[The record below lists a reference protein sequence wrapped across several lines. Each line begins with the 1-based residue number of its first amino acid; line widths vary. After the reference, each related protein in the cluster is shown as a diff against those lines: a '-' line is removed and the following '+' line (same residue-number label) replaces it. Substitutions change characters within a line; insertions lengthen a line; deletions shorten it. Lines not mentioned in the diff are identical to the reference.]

1 MKNADMKVIAII
13 LSIALFFTI
22 VTSNI
27 VSIASIAVLL
37 TGGSGTAAAAEETAK
52 PGQSDKEVDDSGL
65 VAGEDSMEQE
75 QDISGITTDE
85 DGNFVD
91 ESGNVLEQNPIE
103 IAPLKSYQMAIDK
116 IVKDGAAGYDKKA
129 WQSIEGNGLE
139 LAAESSLVNALLG
152 ALKGTLTDL
161 IMGFMT
167 SEADASVATSD
178 KGSPEAM
185 DRMPASNCTEAYVQ
199 KAEAVKDG
207 DNYKITI
214 VMRTQQN
221 PKKADTD
228 GLRVM
233 SKDILYMEDVEDTIK
248 NDSTV
253 SAVVKELK
261 VGTIDYV
268 DYTITA
274 VMTPDMQFVSID
286 HDCIADLNAT
296 IDAVGV
302 GVVYGSGN
310 LGFHTRYTNFVY

>member
-22 VTSNI
+22 VTSNV

-37 TGGSGTAAAAEETAK
+37 KGGTATAAAEETKK
-52 PGQSDKEVDDSGL
+52 PGQSDKKVDESGL
-65 VAGEDSMEQE
+65 VEGEESMEEE
-75 QDISGITTDE
+75 QDISDITTDE
-85 DGNFVD
+85 EGNFVD
-91 ESGNVLEQNPIE
+91 ADGNVLDQNPIE
-103 IAPLKSYQMAIDK
+103 IAPLKSFQNAIDK

-161 IMGFMT
+161 IKGFMT
-167 SEADASVATSD
+167 AEEDASVANSA

-185 DRMPASNCTEAYVQ
+185 DRMPASNCTEQYVQ
-199 KAEAVKDG
+199 SATATKDG
-207 DNYKITI
+207 DNFKVVI

-221 PKKADTD
+221 PKKTDTD

-274 VMTPDMQFVSID
+274 IMTPDGKFVSID

-302 GVVYGSGN
+302 GVVYGSGQ

>member
-22 VTSNI
+22 VTSNV

-37 TGGSGTAAAAEETAK
+37 KGGTGTAAAEETKK
-52 PGQSDKEVDDSGL
+52 PGQSDKDVDESGL
-65 VAGEDSMEQE
+65 DKSEQSMDAE
-75 QDISGITTDE
+75 QDITVDE

-91 ESGNVLEQNPIE
+91 ENGNVLEQSPIE
-103 IAPLKSYQMAIDK
+103 VAPLKSYQMAIDK
-116 IVKDGAAGYDKKA
+116 ITQDGAAGYDKKA

-139 LAAESSLVNALLG
+139 LAAESSLVNSLLG

-161 IMGFMT
+161 IKGFMT
-167 SEADASVATSD
+167 AEADATTDTSE
-178 KGSPEAM
+178 KGSEQAM
-185 DRMPASNCTEAYVQ
+185 DRMPLSNCTEQYVQ
-199 KAEAVKDG
+199 SATATKVG
-207 DNYKITI
+207 DNYKVVI

-221 PKKADTD
+221 PKKSDTD

-248 NDSTV
+248 NDATV
-253 SAVVKELK
+253 SKVVTELK

-274 VMTPDMQFVSID
+274 VMTPDLQFVSID
-286 HDCIADLNAT
+286 HDCVADLNAT
-296 IDAVGV
+296 IDTAIA
-302 GVVYGSGN
+302 GVVYGSGQ

>member
-22 VTSNI
+22 VTSNV

-37 TGGSGTAAAAEETAK
+37 KGGTATAAAEETKK
-52 PGQSDKEVDDSGL
+52 PGQSDKKVDESGL
-65 VAGEDSMEQE
+65 VEGEESMEEE
-75 QDISGITTDE
+75 QDISDITTDE
-85 DGNFVD
+85 EGNFVD
-91 ESGNVLEQNPIE
+91 ADGNVLDQNPIE
-103 IAPLKSYQMAIDK
+103 IAPLKSFQNAID
-116 IVKDGAAGYDKKA
+116 KA

-161 IMGFMT
+161 IKGFMT
-167 SEADASVATSD
+167 AEEDASVANSA

-185 DRMPASNCTEAYVQ
+185 DRMPASNCTEQYVQ
-199 KAEAVKDG
+199 SATATKDG
-207 DNYKITI
+207 DNFKVVI

-221 PKKADTD
+221 PKKSDTD

-274 VMTPDMQFVSID
+274 IMTPDGKFVSID

-302 GVVYGSGN
+302 GVVYGSGQ

>member
-22 VTSNI
+22 VTSNV

-37 TGGSGTAAAAEETAK
+37 KGGTGTAAAEETKK
-52 PGQSDKEVDDSGL
+52 PGQSDKDVDESGL
-65 VAGEDSMEQE
+65 DKSEQSMDAE
-75 QDISGITTDE
+75 QDITVDE

-91 ESGNVLEQNPIE
+91 EDGNVLDQSPIE
-103 IAPLKSYQMAIDK
+103 VAPLKSYQMAIDK
-116 IVKDGAAGYDKKA
+116 ITQDGAAGYDKKA
-129 WQSIEGNGLE
+129 WQSIEGNGLD
-139 LAAESSLVNALLG
+139 LAAENTLMNAACS
-152 ALKGTLTDL
+152 ALKTPLTNL
-161 IMGFMT
+161 IKGFMT
-167 SEADASVATSD
+167 SEADASTDTSA

-185 DRMPASNCTEAYVQ
+185 DRMPLSNCTEQYVQ
-199 KAEAVKDG
+199 SATATKVG
-207 DNYKITI
+207 DNYKVVI

-233 SKDILYMEDVEDTIK
+233 SKDILYMEDVEETVRT
-248 NDSTV
+248 DSTV
-253 SAVVKELK
+253 KALVKELK

-274 VMTPDMQFVSID
+274 VMTPDLQFVSID

-296 IDAVGV
+296 IDSSAGII
-302 GVVYGSGN
+302 YGSGQ

>member
-22 VTSNI
+22 VTSNV
-27 VSIASIAVLL
+27 VSIAAVVSILS
-37 TGGSGTAAAAEETAK
+37 GGSGTAAQTQEQAQ
-52 PGQSDKEVDDSGL
+52 PGKSDKEVDESGL
-65 VAGEDSMEQE
+65 VADEEQMKE
-75 QDISGITTDE
+75 E
-85 DGNFVD
+85 EKLEVD
-91 ESGNVLEQNPIE
+91 DQGNVVMPEGSEDKNPIE
-103 IAPLKSYQMAIDK
+103 VAPLQSFQMAIDK

-129 WQSIEGNGLE
+129 WQSIEGSGLN
-139 LAAESSLVNALLG
+139 LSADNALVAAGLG

-161 IMGFMT
+161 IKSFMT
-167 SEADASVATSD
+167 AEEDASVETSA
-178 KGSPEAM
+178 KGSEDAM
-185 DRMPASNCTEAYVQ
+185 NRMPASNCTEKYVQ

-207 DNYKITI
+207 DNYKVTI

-221 PKKADTD
+221 PAKDDTD

-233 SKDILYMEDVEDTIK
+233 SKDILYMEDVVHTIQT
-248 NDSTV
+248 DATV
-253 SAVVKELK
+253 SKVVKELK

-268 DYTITA
+268 DYTIVA
-274 VMTPDMQFVSID
+274 VMTPDMKFVSID

-302 GVVYGSGN
+302 GVIYGSGQ

>member
-27 VSIASIAVLL
+27 VSIASIGVLL
-37 TGGSGTAAAAEETAK
+37 GGGGGSSASTNAQGEQSQPGSSTQDVGDDGLATDEEGMAEEDVEIDEE
-52 PGQSDKEVDDSGL
+52 GNIV
-65 VAGEDSMEQE
+65 V
-75 QDISGITTDE
+75 E
-85 DGNFVD
+85 DG
-91 ESGNVLEQNPIE
+91 QNPIE
-103 IAPLKSYQMAIDK
+103 AAPLTAYQQAIK
-116 IVKDGAAGYDKKA
+116 AIVENGAAGYDKKA

-139 LAAESSLVNALLG
+139 LAADSALVNAALG

-167 SEADASVATSD
+167 SEADAEVATSE
-178 KGSPEAM
+178 KGSAEAM
-185 DRMPASNCTEAYVQ
+185 DRMPVSNCTSDYVQ
-199 KAEAVKDG
+199 SATAVKEG
-207 DNYKITI
+207 DNYKVTI

-221 PKKADTD
+221 PAKADTD

-233 SKDILYMEDVEDTIK
+233 SKDILYMEDVVDTIQ
-248 NDSTV
+248 NDDTV
-253 SAVVKELK
+253 SAVVEELQ
-261 VGTIDYV
+261 VGTIDYN

-274 VMTPDMQFVSID
+274 IMTPDMKFVSID

-296 IDAVGV
+296 IKAVAI
-302 GVVYGSGN
+302 GVVYGSGQ